1 MIRGKNSVKDLIES
15 HNHTKIIGI
24 ELHLRSNNNPD
35 YITLPRLLDSN
46 LTNLYIYIHIPGTRK
61 HLVKVP
67 GWKKGTF
74 FHPSRCFWRA
84 STNCTAIW
92 GLANSCHDSCCAV
105 DAHATANI
113 LGAGRWCKLLGHYC
127 SKLRPFLPF
136 GLHIQMI
143 CPLLAARTDGCPSV
157 DRSLNVPEIF
167 QSAPWN
173 DQWLEADQA
182 ICVSNRLTIH
192 LIPRYLCGP
201 YWWNV

>member
-1 MIRGKNSVKDLIES
+1 MGASKELEYHIYIYTRHPETPRKGTLLKKRYLFPSIARIVLLAEES
-15 HNHTKIIGI
+15 CLEAGGLFLARIYQ
-24 ELHLRSNNNPD
+24 LRSHFGFSKF
-35 YITLPRLLDSN
+35 LPRQLLRCRCARSCE
-46 LTNLYIYIHIPGTRK
+46 
-61 HLVKVP
+61 HL
-67 GWKKGTF
+67 G
-74 FHPSRCFWRA
+74 RC
-84 STNCTAIW
+84 
-92 GLANSCHDSCCAV
+92 
-105 DAHATANI
+105 
-113 LGAGRWCKLLGHYC
+113 CKLLGRYC

-201 YWWNV
+201 YW